1 MTVRLKYATIEPPEL
16 FAQTLYAVVVHNCV
30 AVPYSV
36 PFVLP
41 NEIPVGKL
49 VLFNSQEV
57 IAPEPVMLGTS
68 GKSLEAVLLV
78 NVTFSGLYVIPEGT
92 WSITVKLKYATTA
105 PPELFA
111 HTLYEVRVHNWVAVP
126 YSVPLVLPK
135 DIPVGKLVLFNVQE
149 VIAPEPVM
157 LGTNGKS
164 LDAVLFV
171 SVTFSGLYD
180 IPVGTWSITVKLKYA
195 TTDPPELLAH
205 TLYDVR
211 VQS

>member
-1 MTVRLKYATIEPPEL
+1 
-16 FAQTLYAVVVHNCV
+16 
-30 AVPYSV
+30 
-36 PFVLP
+36 
-41 NEIPVGKL
+41 
-49 VLFNSQEV
+49 
-57 IAPEPVMLGTS
+57 MLGTS

-205 TLYDVR
+205 TL
-211 VQS
+211 